1 MIKPCFTAFII
12 IFTIQWSYGQD
23 IEKNLQVSVSAGRQ
37 EEDFHW
43 SIAGNLSGQNPNV
56 LSELKWKDVTG
67 TNFNA
72 SIQWNV
78 WRRFSVY
85 ADYNRVNVHSGNIN
99 DADYAGDNRTEPT
112 YNENFADN
120 KGYTTAWNAGAGYII
135 FNNSLFS
142 LTPYFGYTKS
152 SQLFYIT
159 DNSGQFSGLNSSYEA
174 WWKGA
179 FLKVRSSLKIWS
191 NLKAMVD
198 VTYSQ
203 VSYSANGDWNLISQ
217 FQHPLS
223 YSHSAKGYGINAGAK
238 LVYNINRY
246 IGLNVGYNYFN
257 WQTGNGT
264 DQLYLVT
271 HEIDKTQL
279 NGVYRNGYTF
289 NVGVVFSL

>member
-1 MIKPCFTAFII
+1 
-12 IFTIQWSYGQD
+12 
-23 IEKNLQVSVSAGRQ
+23 
-37 EEDFHW
+37 
-43 SIAGNLSGQNPNV
+43 
-56 LSELKWKDVTG
+56 
-67 TNFNA
+67 
-72 SIQWNV
+72 
-78 WRRFSVY
+78 
-85 ADYNRVNVHSGNIN
+85 
-99 DADYAGDNRTEPT
+99 
-112 YNENFADN
+112 
-120 KGYTTAWNAGAGYII
+120 
-135 FNNSLFS
+135 
-142 LTPYFGYTKS
+142 
-152 SQLFYIT
+152 
-159 DNSGQFSGLNSSYEA
+159 
-174 WWKGA
+174 
-179 FLKVRSSLKIWS
+179 
-191 NLKAMVD
+191 MVD